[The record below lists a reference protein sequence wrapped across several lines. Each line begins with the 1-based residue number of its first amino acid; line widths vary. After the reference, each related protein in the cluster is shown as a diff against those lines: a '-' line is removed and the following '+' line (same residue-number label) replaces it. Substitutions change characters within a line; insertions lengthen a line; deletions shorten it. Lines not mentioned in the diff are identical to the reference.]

1 MAVVL
6 TRPSQEAQ
14 RWAARLREHGHEPL
28 VLPLLAIAGPPD
40 PGVLQRAA
48 ADADH
53 YAAVM
58 FVSANAV
65 QGFFACKPPFARA
78 RAWAPGP
85 ATGEALRSA
94 GVPAERIDAPAAD
107 AGQFDSESLWE
118 QVDGQLHAGDRLL
131 LVRGADGEGR
141 SQGRDWLAQQ
151 LAARG
156 VAVDTVAEPS
166 SRASSVAGTGAPAGS
181 TGGSSE
187 GGGEGGREL
196 IGAILSRP
204 PRPRRPGVTRARRQ
218 NRARARPRRCADGS
232 RARGRRTS
240 PGRAAAGAGGPRL
253 PNC

>member
-28 VLPLLAIAGPPD
+28 VLPLLAIDGPPD
-40 PGVLQRAA
+40 PAALQRAA

-85 ATGEALRSA
+85 ATGEALRAA

-107 AGQFDSESLWE
+107 AGQFDSESLWD
-118 QVDGQLHAGDRLL
+118 QVGGQLHAGDRLL
-131 LVRGADGEGR
+131 LVRGADSEGR

-156 VAVDTVAEPS
+156 VAVDTV
-166 SRASSVAGTGAPAGS
+166 VAYTRQAPQWTPAQQAAARQAATDGS
-181 TGGSSE
+181 TWLFSSSE
-187 GGGEGGREL
+187 AAGNL
-196 IGAILSRP
+196 QQVL
-204 PRPRRPGVTRARRQ
+204 PGQ
-218 NRARARPRRCADGS
+218 DWSRARALATHPRI
-232 RARGRRTS
+232 
-240 PGRAAAGAGGPRL
+240 AAAVRALGFGEVRESRPAFEDLLASIESRR
-253 PNC
+253 